1 MSTERPNIS
10 EKVKFWEEQDQIN
23 MALIPRVIK
32 QHELFTSHVEGH
44 EDSNRIISAM
54 EAGMNASM
62 KSAQRKF
69 MLISSTSICISIIA
83 LVSAVAI

>member
-44 EDSNRIISAM
+44 ED
-54 EAGMNASM
+54 
-62 KSAQRKF
+62 
-69 MLISSTSICISIIA
+69 
-83 LVSAVAI
+83 